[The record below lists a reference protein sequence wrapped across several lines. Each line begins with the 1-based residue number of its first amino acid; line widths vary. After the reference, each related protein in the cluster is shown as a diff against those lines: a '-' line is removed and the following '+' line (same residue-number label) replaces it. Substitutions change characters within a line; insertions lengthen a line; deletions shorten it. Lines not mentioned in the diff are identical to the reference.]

1 MKTMKN
7 LNIIYVLL
15 FNFIFLSSN
24 AQESKPDTLTKA
36 IEQLQ
41 SDVALLKNLK
51 ITGYI
56 QTQVQFADSS
66 GISSYAGGNFP
77 ANTDKRFQVRR
88 GRLKFAYS
96 SNTWSQFVVQFD
108 ITENGFKT
116 KDAYAKFTDPFINY
130 FTLTGGVFNR
140 PWGYEI
146 EYSSSLRESP
156 ERTRFNQT
164 VFKDERD
171 LEAMLTIQAPKTARF
186 NFIKLDVGLFSGTA
200 INPDFDKFKDL
211 ITRLNFTKSYCDE
224 KLKLSADLSYYY
236 GGFAN
241 QTVSLYK
248 FWVDDNGVKRMD
260 AKHVDQFS
268 RAKRELFGADIQ
280 VLYDAPWGLTTLRG
294 EYAKGQQAALQGDAT
309 SPMTSPGAT
318 GNAYVR
324 QTAGYYIYFVQ
335 NIAQS
340 RHSIVIKY
348 DVYDPNTQISGNDI
362 IAANGFTKADV
373 KYNTLGLGYAC
384 RLDANTKLMIYR
396 DLVANEKTALSG
408 YTQDLKDNVWTIRL
422 QYKF

>member
-1 MKTMKN
+1 MKK
-7 LNIIYVLL
+7 LNSIYVLL
-15 FNFIFLSSN
+15 FCFSFIFLSSN
-24 AQESKPDTLTKA
+24 AQESKSDTLAKA

-51 ITGYI
+51 VTGYI
-56 QTQVQFADSS
+56 QAQVQFADSS

-77 ANTDKRFQVRR
+77 ANIDKRFQVRR

-96 SNTWSQFVVQFD
+96 SNTWSQYVVQFD

-116 KDAYAKFTDPFINY
+116 KDVYAKFTDPFINY
-130 FTLTGGVFNR
+130 FTVTGGVFNR

-171 LEAMLTIQAPKTARF
+171 LGAMLTIQAPKTSRF
-186 NFIKLDVGLFSGTA
+186 NFIKLDAGLFSGTA

-211 ITRLNFTKSYCDE
+211 ITRLNFTKSFFQE
-224 KLKLSADLSYYY
+224 RLKLSADVSYYY

-241 QTVSLYK
+241 QTASLYK

-260 AKHVDQFS
+260 AKQVDQSS

-280 VLYDAPWGLTTLRG
+280 VSYDAPWGLTTLRG
-294 EYAKGQQAALQGDAT
+294 EYAKGQQAALQNDAT

-318 GNAYVR
+318 GNAYIR

-335 NIAQS
+335 NIAKS
-340 RHSIVIKY
+340 RHSIVAKY
-348 DVYDPNTQISGNDI
+348 DFYDPNTQVSGNDI
-362 IAANGFTKADV
+362 IAANGFTKADIA
-373 KYNTLGLGYAC
+373 YGTLGLGYAC
-384 RLDANTKLMIYR
+384 RLDANTKIVIYR
-396 DLVANEKTALSG
+396 DLVANETTAISG
-408 YTQDLKDNVWTIRL
+408 YTKDLKDNVWTIRL